1 MAGRIVDIADW
12 REISATGQSGA
23 FMVRLPWTGSG
34 SGVVELPIF
43 RNAAAAGPRVLVAGG
58 THGDEFEG
66 QMAASHL
73 ISQLPQLSLNGSIT
87 VLPRHNQPA
96 CAAGTRCSP
105 LDGAD
110 LNRLYTGEQSA
121 GASGAIAA
129 FVTQHL
135 LPEIDWLID
144 LHSGGATHE
153 FVLSSNLQATVGSAE
168 DHALRPALQAFGA
181 PFAIIFDDIG
191 SNTMPHRGTLEGAA
205 RAMGV
210 KCISSELGGGG
221 RLTPAST
228 ELAVRGLLDLLV
240 HIGVLDAR
248 HRSNGRHST
257 RFLRLDHADHYCR
270 APADGMVVP
279 LVSLGEAVEAGAA
292 VAEIICGDAF
302 GGVAQQVLAARSGIV
317 AAVPTT
323 ALFRRGDMVVAI
335 AEEA

>member
-1 MAGRIVDIADW
+1 MVEADDWKGLSETGKGGASIVRFPW
-12 REISATGQSGA
+12 SGNGLA
-23 FMVRLPWTGSG
+23 
-34 SGVVELPIF
+34 GVVELPIY
-43 RNAAAAGPRVLVAGG
+43 RRAGAEGPRVLVAGG

-73 ISQLPQLSLNGSIT
+73 ISRLPQLSVAGSIT

-96 CAAGTRCSP
+96 CAAGKRCSP

-110 LNRLYTGEQSA
+110 LNRLYTGERSA
-121 GASGAIAA
+121 AASGAIAS

-153 FVLSSNLQATVGSAE
+153 FVLSSNLQAKVGSDE

-181 PFAIIFDDIG
+181 PFAIIFDDTG

-221 RLTPAST
+221 RLTAAST
-228 ELAVRGLLDLLV
+228 ELAMRGLLDVLV
-240 HIGVLDAR
+240 HIGALDAR
-248 HRSNGRHST
+248 HKTTGQHRT
-257 RFLRLDHADHYCR
+257 RFLRLDHEDHYCR

-279 LVSLGEAVEAGAA
+279 LVSLGETVEAGAA
-292 VAEIICGDAF
+292 VAEITSGDAF
-302 GGVAQQVLAARSGIV
+302 GGATRQVQALRSGV
-317 AAVPTT
+317 VVAVPTT
-323 ALFRRGDMVVAI
+323 ALFARGDMVVAI